1 MGIYP
6 INEINNE
13 SKKINKNKRNSIR
26 NVTTFNKNSKTN
38 ETSNSKNRKGQKI
51 KTTKIKKEKAKNIKL
66 NQNETK
72 NEDEFNE
79 EQFEKEQEEEEK
91 KQIEKQ
97 IQFLKEIQEKEKK
110 EEILNKI
117 NQENREIQK
126 EKETQVK
133 NYLLE
138 KNIENLVKKN
148 YSKNKRFSKEHLN
161 ILNDIMLQNKLNL
174 EIHPYEK
181 VVEPDE
187 NEKKI
192 SPVEKKKSLKL
203 ENNLNK
209 LPKKNLIYDNSYL
222 LKKNTTE
229 DNFTPRIKEEVLDI
243 LNNTPSSNSN
253 SKKHKFHKKIH
264 PFKKK
269 NPEIKKNFSKHQI
282 NRMTQNKLFIDQNDI
297 DYINSL
303 ERKRKLKEL
312 EEEKE
317 RKKNENFL
325 MELKNLFENIQK
337 LKNSK
342 NDVTEEIEK
351 LIDKQVE
358 NSEYAQFRKLEM
370 RINDFKKNLDKD
382 ILMKKN
388 YKQNILKLKYKSP
401 FYFFKNYNEIKD
413 NYDKNNYKGA
423 FYIKKKIKKRRSSL
437 FDDLNNL
444 ENNNNSINSSSSS
457 SEKSF

>member
-1 MGIYP
+1 M
-6 INEINNE
+6 
-13 SKKINKNKRNSIR
+13 
-26 NVTTFNKNSKTN
+26 
-38 ETSNSKNRKGQKI
+38 
-51 KTTKIKKEKAKNIKL
+51 
-66 NQNETK
+66 
-72 NEDEFNE
+72 
-79 EQFEKEQEEEEK
+79 
-91 KQIEKQ
+91 
-97 IQFLKEIQEKEKK
+97 
-110 EEILNKI
+110 
-117 NQENREIQK
+117 
-126 EKETQVK
+126 
-133 NYLLE
+133 
-138 KNIENLVKKN
+138 
-148 YSKNKRFSKEHLN
+148 
-161 ILNDIMLQNKLNL
+161 
-174 EIHPYEK
+174 
-181 VVEPDE
+181 
-187 NEKKI
+187 
-192 SPVEKKKSLKL
+192 
-203 ENNLNK
+203 
-209 LPKKNLIYDNSYL
+209 IYDNSYL

-269 NPEIKKNFSKHQI
+269 IPEIKKNFSKHQI

-317 RKKNENFL
+317 RKKNENFS